1 MQQKSLDLLQIKA
14 LLRIEGL
21 EPSRVLSSADFESAA
36 SAIPPHPLSDEDY
49 FNTRIYG
56 FQEQIEKLT

>member
-1 MQQKSLDLLQIKA
+1 MVKTLQILN

-36 SAIPPHPLSDEDY
+36 SAIPPHPLSDVDY
-49 FNTRIYG
+49 SNIIIFI
-56 FQEQIEKLT
+56 FQV